1 MDDPTGYLR
10 DPKQRERLEKVLNQ
24 CATEVRSLDAMGL
37 RPPRWQPILKPQHVD
52 GWDLGDGLPAIPVI
66 RVKKNGIPYYE
77 PLTTF
82 LPEYKGSWQE
92 ATIDAVFGRE
102 NLWICSDRKIWSD
115 WLLLK
120 EAERMEQSR
129 LVGLQVTGLLQK

>member
-1 MDDPTGYLR
+1 MDDPTGYVR
-10 DPKQRERLEKVLNQ
+10 DPKQMERLEQVLNQ
-24 CATEVRSLDAMGL
+24 CAAEVRSLDAMGL
-37 RPPRWQPILKPQHVD
+37 LPPRWQPILKPQHVD

-102 NLWICSDRKIWSD
+102 NLWICSDRKVWSN

-120 EAERMEQSR
+120 ETERMEQSR
-129 LVGLQVTGLLQK
+129 LVGLEAAGLHQK